1 MTLETQAPTR
11 GVNGSSLCNVA
22 LFQLS
27 YMAFLMLFSVV
38 LLIDFHEKMS
48 VSEYILIVWVVT
60 LFAEEVRQVR
70 I

>member
-1 MTLETQAPTR
+1 
-11 GVNGSSLCNVA
+11 
-22 LFQLS
+22 
-27 YMAFLMLFSVV
+27 MLFSVV

-70 I
+70 T

>member
-1 MTLETQAPTR
+1 M
-11 GVNGSSLCNVA
+11 NGSSLFNIV

-27 YMAFLMLFSVV
+27 YIAFLMLFSVV

-70 I
+70 T